1 MDFEA
6 GSFGFDFD
14 LGAKLLFDRGGTK
27 LMEMATAE
35 GRTPLLAAACMGHVA
50 VVRFLLDKGGDTNV
64 SRWKF
69 R

>member
-27 LMEMATAE
+27 LMGMGTTE
-35 GRTPLLAAACMGHVA
+35 GRTPLLAAECMSRVA
-50 VVRFLLDKGGDTNV
+50 VVRSFTRYG
-64 SRWKF
+64 S
-69 R
+69 